1 LASRLAALAADR
13 RAEVAFLVENLL
25 QDGATGGGVTLRPR
39 LFELVLNVMLRA
51 LTARRHAGD
60 THRFQEIIEETFVVS
75 GALSMG
81 DFFPVL
87 RWVDRLRG
95 VEANLARLQTRRDAF
110 VGNLIDDQRR
120 MRDAGGRDA
129 EKKGVIDVLLE
140 HQQTDPEHYT
150 DTVIKGIISV
160 SRSSYANCIRHYHTS
175 YAIQ

>member
-1 LASRLAALAADR
+1 
-13 RAEVAFLVENLL
+13 
-25 QDGATGGGVTLRPR
+25 
-39 LFELVLNVMLRA
+39 MLRA

-60 THRFQEIIEETFVVS
+60 VHKFQEIVEETFVVS

-110 VGNLIDDQRR
+110 VGNLIDEHQR
-120 MRDAGGRDA
+120 MRDAGGRVT

-140 HQQTDPEHYT
+140 HQQTDPEYYT
-150 DTVIKGIISV
+150 DNIVKGIISV
-160 SRSSYANCIRHYHTS
+160 SRTLLCELHSGHKFLTWLQCPLLAFRYCSPPAPTRRC
-175 YAIQ
+175 